1 MIRVVCSIALFMSH
15 LITWSNDTISEIYA
29 KKLTESYVNSFEER
43 KGLEKFQ
50 VDSFRKSNENDI
62 QAANVKIKHM
72 QGKMHDLFE
81 VERKEIKVRELLIAK
96 NKGRVLH
103 LKLWKNLILL
113 GFFTGLILSATALFV
128 FFRHKK
134 EQKILAQ
141 QISRLVFLAGEE
153 EKLRFSRELHDDFQA
168 TLSIIHIMSMY
179 EFRKSPE
186 NVNYTEVTNRSN
198 AAITEIRKI
207 SEELYP
213 SEIKTVGLLESLK
226 SLVKRTNTLQTKTK
240 FHVHV
245 DEMDCSSDLRMIWY
259 RIVQKL
265 INNTLKNSSA
275 REVLMILS
283 AKAKGFELVYK
294 ELYFDQNTSQRE
306 LEFGLFSELVHALGG
321 KFSFKSQT
329 IDTYDFVVFFEEK
342 QDFSIAKTLK

>member
-1 MIRVVCSIALFMSH
+1 MIRILCSIVLFMSH

-103 LKLWKNLILL
+103 LKLWKNLILI

-134 EQKILAQ
+134 EQKI
-141 QISRLVFLAGEE
+141 
-153 EKLRFSRELHDDFQA
+153 
-168 TLSIIHIMSMY
+168 
-179 EFRKSPE
+179 
-186 NVNYTEVTNRSN
+186 TN
-198 AAITEIRKI
+198 
-207 SEELYP
+207 
-213 SEIKTVGLLESLK
+213 
-226 SLVKRTNTLQTKTK
+226 
-240 FHVHV
+240 
-245 DEMDCSSDLRMIWY
+245 
-259 RIVQKL
+259 
-265 INNTLKNSSA
+265 
-275 REVLMILS
+275 
-283 AKAKGFELVYK
+283 
-294 ELYFDQNTSQRE
+294 
-306 LEFGLFSELVHALGG
+306 
-321 KFSFKSQT
+321 
-329 IDTYDFVVFFEEK
+329 
-342 QDFSIAKTLK
+342 